1 MPEPNELLR
10 HAREHTESRRSPGQP
25 LSRAELAEQVN
36 AWIYHNTRS
45 RRVADLNANYVGKL
59 ERGVIRWP
67 QQDYRAGLRAVLGAR
82 TDTDLG
88 FRPPRRSL
96 ATVANVDRKDFLR
109 AALGVTAATMA
120 RPLADLLDTYEP
132 ASVPSFVGPTEIQG
146 IRQTAVVFGTWD
158 HTYGGGLVREAVAA
172 QLRYS
177 ARLLTARCAD
187 RYRNDLYSAVGY
199 LGHTAGFM
207 AFDAYAH
214 DDARSMFQ
222 FALACAEE
230 ATDWH
235 LRAKILSSMARQA
248 IWCGDADG
256 GLTLVELAMV
266 RADRL
271 TPTER
276 AMLLSARARALAK
289 LRRTQETLTTVGLA
303 DEEFSHSEPSNDPA
317 WMRYYDAAQH
327 RGDTG
332 HALWD
337 IAMTG
342 QFVTEAT
349 NRLAHAVAG
358 HTDTYARSR
367 AISGIKLASLT
378 MATGDPDE
386 AGEIGKRALAAAS
399 DIRSRRAA
407 DDLRQLQ
414 ALAAPHDR
422 IDEVA
427 ELRHAIGERVAS
439 P

>member
-1 MPEPNELLR
+1 MVEPNKLLR
-10 HAREHTESRRSPGQP
+10 SARERTESPRSPGQP
-25 LSRAELAEQVN
+25 MSRAELAEQVN
-36 AWIYHNTRS
+36 AWIYDNTER
-45 RRVADLNANYVGKL
+45 RRVVVLDANYVGKL
-59 ERGVIRWP
+59 ERGLVKWP
-67 QQDYRAGLRAVLGAR
+67 QDDYRAALRAVLGAR

-88 FRPPRRSL
+88 FRRPTRSL

-109 AALGVTAATMA
+109 AALGVTVGAAA
-120 RPLADLLDTYEP
+120 RPLVDLLKTHEP
-132 ASVPSFVGPTEIQG
+132 VPVPSFVGPTEIQG
-146 IRQTAVVFGTWD
+146 IRQTALVFGTWD

-177 ARLLTARCAD
+177 AQLLNARCAE
-187 RYRNDLYSAVGY
+187 RHRNDLYSAVGY

-248 IWCGDADG
+248 IWCGDPDD

-289 LRRTQETLTTVGLA
+289 LRRTQETLTTIGMA
-303 DEEFSHSEPSNDPA
+303 DEEFSHAEPANDPD
-317 WMRYYDAAQH
+317 WMRYYDTAQH

-342 QFVTEAT
+342 KFVSEAT
-349 NRLAHAVAG
+349 ERLAQAVAG
-358 HTDTYARSR
+358 HTDAYARSR

-378 MATGDPDE
+378 MAAGDPDE
-386 AGEIGKRALAAAS
+386 AGAIGQRALTSAGK
-399 DIRSRRAA
+399 IRSRRAA
-407 DDLRQLQ
+407 DDLRQLRS
-414 ALAAPHDR
+414 LAAPHDR

-427 ELRHAIGERVAS
+427 ALCHAIGERVANA
-439 P
+439 

>member
-1 MPEPNELLR
+1 MPEPNDLLQN
-10 HAREHTESRRSPGQP
+10 ARERTESPRSPGQP
-25 LSRAELAEQVN
+25 LSRAELADQVN
-36 AWIYHNTRS
+36 AWIYNHTER
-45 RRVADLNANYVGKL
+45 RRVAELDGNYVGKL

-67 QQDYRAGLRAVLGAR
+67 QEDYRAALRAVLGAR
-82 TDTDLG
+82 ADTDLG
-88 FRPPRRSL
+88 FRRPGRSL
-96 ATVANVDRKDFLR
+96 ATVTHVDRKDFLR
-109 AALGVTAATMA
+109 AALGVSVGAMA
-120 RPLADLLDTYEP
+120 RPVSDLLGAHQAAP
-132 ASVPSFVGPTEIQG
+132 VPSFVGPAEIQG
-146 IRQTAVVFGTWD
+146 IRQAAVMFGTWD
-158 HTYGGGLVREAVAA
+158 HAYGGGLVREAVAA

-177 ARLLTARCAD
+177 AQLLMARCAD
-187 RYRNDLYSAVGY
+187 RHRRDLYTAVGF

-214 DDARSMFQ
+214 DDARNMFR

-230 ATDWH
+230 AADWH

-248 IWCGDADG
+248 IWCGDPDT

-271 TPTER
+271 THTER

-289 LRRTQETLTTVGLA
+289 LRRTQDTLTTVGIA
-303 DEEFSHSEPSNDPA
+303 DDEFSHAAPDNDPD
-317 WMRYYDAAQH
+317 WMRYYDTAQH

-349 NRLAHAVAG
+349 ERLRQAVAG

-378 MATGDPDE
+378 MVTGDPQQ
-386 AGEIGKRALAAAS
+386 ASVIGRRTLAAAGA
-399 DIRSRRAA
+399 IRSRRAA
-407 DDLRQLQ
+407 DDLRQLRTLT
-414 ALAAPHDR
+414 ARYDR

-427 ELRHAIGERVAS
+427 ELRHAIAERVTSA
-439 P
+439 